1 MKLNTK
7 ITIES
12 VYNEDTDS
20 NSISF
25 SADLDMTA
33 SEFMTTLELAKNNML
48 EFIKSGAEKIK
59 IEDINDVQKINDW
72 MKKVTLEE
80 LYNSVKKNE

>member
-25 SADLDMTA
+25 SADLNITA
-33 SEFMTTLELAKNNML
+33 YEFMTTLELAKNNML

-59 IEDINDVQKINDW
+59 IEDISDVQKINDW
-72 MKKVTLEE
+72 MKKVTLGE
-80 LYNSVKKNE
+80 LYNSVSK

>member
-20 NSISF
+20 NSITF
-25 SADLDMTA
+25 SSDLNITA
-33 SEFMTTLELAKNNML
+33 SEFLTTLELAKDTML
-48 EFIKSGAEKIK
+48 EFVKSGAEKIEVET
-59 IEDINDVQKINDW
+59 ISDVQKINDW
-72 MKKVTLEE
+72 MKKVTLGE
-80 LYNSVKKNE
+80 LYDSVK